1 MSCKSPGRTWTIAL
15 VAMKTRGSTSLGA
28 VLGAARGRKDFE
40 YELIGEA
47 ETVITDVTHST
58 ASVVP
63 GALFVCVTGENVD
76 GHELAQQAIEAGA
89 VALLVERRLPISI
102 PQIVVADSRKIQ
114 GVVAA
119 AFWGFPSDELLVVAV
134 TGTNGKTTTSH
145 LLGSILRQHGLR
157 TEVMGTL
164 SGSRTTAES
173 TDLQRQLAHFVD
185 RNVQAVV
192 MEVTSHAMVLRR
204 VEGTHFALAIFTNLS
219 PEHLDF
225 HGTMERYFAAKASLF
240 TTAFTS
246 VGIVNSDDV
255 YGRLIADTNE
265 IKCLTFSVNDVQNVS
280 ASASSHEFS
289 WRTHHVKVNVGGKFN
304 VSNSLAAV
312 AAAVQ
317 LGVSETDI
325 VAGLAAAETVPG
337 RFERV
342 TSSIGFDV
350 VVDYAHTPDALQQV
364 LLAARD
370 VVGTKHRVFIVFGC
384 GGDRDS
390 EKRPVMGAIAAKFAD
405 YVVVT
410 SDNPR
415 SESPAVIAQNIIDG
429 IGTQSANTIVTTE
442 LDRRLA
448 IQLALN
454 SASSGDIVVIAGK
467 GHEKNQTIGTDVLPF
482 DDVATVRDI
491 LGVVS

>member
-1 MSCKSPGRTWTIAL
+1 
-15 VAMKTRGSTSLGA
+15 MKRSTSIGA
-28 VLGAARGRKDFE
+28 VLSAACGRKGFE
-40 YELIGEA
+40 YELIGDDKI
-47 ETVITDVTHST
+47 VITDVTHST
-58 ASVVP
+58 AAVLP

-76 GHELAQQAIEAGA
+76 GHELAQRAIDAGA
-89 VALLVERRLPISI
+89 VALLVERRLPLDI
-102 PQIVVADSRKIQ
+102 PQIVVADTRKTQ
-114 GVVAA
+114 GTIAA
-119 AFWGFPSDELLVVAV
+119 AFWGFPSDDLLLIAV

-164 SGSRTTAES
+164 SGSRTTPES
-173 TDLQRQLAHFVD
+173 TDLQRQLAQFID

-192 MEVTSHAMVLRR
+192 MEVTSHAMVLHR
-204 VEGTHFALAIFTNLS
+204 VEGTHFALAIFTNLT

-240 TTAFTS
+240 TSSYTS
-246 VGIVNSDDV
+246 VGIVNYDDV
-255 YGRLIADTNE
+255 HGRLIADTHE
-265 IKCLTFSVNDVQNVS
+265 IQCFPFSLHDVQNIS
-280 ASASSHEFS
+280 ASASSHEFT
-289 WRTHHVKVNVGGKFN
+289 WKTHQVKVNVGGKFN

-312 AAAVQ
+312 TAAVQ

-337 RFERV
+337 RFEQVR
-342 TSSIGFDV
+342 SSKGFDV

-370 VVGTKHRVFIVFGC
+370 VVGTKHRVFVVFGC

-390 EKRPVMGAIAAKFAD
+390 EKRPLMGAIAAKFAD